1 MGSIT
6 FFPAGWDKRPKIV
19 PPASKTDLIIEVVAV
34 IGVLLSIIIVIIS
47 AVNWSDIIPRQYNPL
62 GGVNT
67 YMSKWPSLASFSL
80 LAIIIY
86 ALCTVFNRYPYTFK
100 YMGIVVTEENAP
112 RLYKIGRRTLLYIK
126 TVVVWMILTFEW
138 FFIALINN
146 PEPNPEP
153 STLLGLILFMLLF
166 NAVLVII
173 AVYAMIKISEEYK
186 PKNTLLSGVSK
197 K

>member
-19 PPASKTDLIIEVVAV
+19 PPASKTDKIIEAIAL
-34 IGVLLSIIIVIIS
+34 IGVLLSVIIAIIS
-47 AVNWSDIIPRQYNPL
+47 AVNLSDIIPGRYNPL

-67 YMSKWPSLASFSL
+67 YWSGWPSLASFSL

-126 TVVVWMILTFEW
+126 TVVVWMMLTLEW
-138 FFIALINN
+138 FFIVSLNY
-146 PEPNPEP
+146 PEPFP
-153 STLLGLILFMLLF
+153 LLGLILIVLLF
-166 NAVLVII
+166 SVVLVII
-173 AVYAMIKISEEYK
+173 YIYAMIKISQEYK
-186 PKNTLLSGVSK
+186 PDTSYRASSK
-197 K
+197 LFF